1 MQKILLFLFITP
13 FLTSGQQ
20 FADQIKGVY
29 WTGTE
34 EKFTDLDL
42 MTGVFTDIA
51 TLPNV
56 AGVSQGM
63 STFDKINNRYFF
75 IESTMGVVSVDAQ
88 SGAILNNYPNQLNLQ
103 GIEYNEI
110 TDQIVGIH
118 WTGTEEKIAYLD
130 LMTGVFTD
138 IATLPNVAGVPQ
150 GMSTFDKI
158 NNRYFFIE
166 NAMGVVS
173 VDAQSGAILNNY
185 FNPLNVHGIEYNE
198 NTDQIVGIYWTGT
211 EQKFAHLDFG
221 SGLWFDIATLP
232 NVLGV
237 TQGMSTFDQKY
248 NRYFFIESNMG
259 VVSVDAQSGVILNNY
274 PNAILHQI
282 EYIGENTIIQS
293 NIMETHFNKNLIK
306 EVNLLGKT
314 TKRRKNTPLLYIY
327 DDGTVEKRMI
337 IE

>member
-88 SGAILNNYPNQLNLQ
+88 SGVILNNYPNQLNLQ

-166 NAMGVVS
+166 
-173 VDAQSGAILNNY
+173 
-185 FNPLNVHGIEYNE
+185 
-198 NTDQIVGIYWTGT
+198 
-211 EQKFAHLDFG
+211 
-221 SGLWFDIATLP
+221 
-232 NVLGV
+232 
-237 TQGMSTFDQKY
+237 ST
-248 NRYFFIESNMG
+248 MG

-327 DDGTVEKRMI
+327 DDGTVEKRMV